1 MINMS
6 LPLTGEQ
13 LQAALEALDET
24 LAELAQ
30 SSPSQ

>member
-6 LPLTGEQ
+6 LPLTDEQ
-13 LQAALEALDET
+13 LQTALAAFDDT

>member
-1 MINMS
+1 MVNLS
-6 LPLTGEQ
+6 LALTDEQ
-13 LQAALEALDET
+13 LQAALATLDDT